1 MMLRLF
7 ILLFVSNMVLGQD
20 ANKTV
25 NSVISQMNRIKSY
38 TVDARIKSDIP
49 LIKILP
55 VKSKIDCQVYYNYKN
70 RAISC

>member
-1 MMLRLF
+1 MMLRLL
-7 ILLFVSNMVLGQD
+7 ILLCVSNMVLGQD

-25 NSVISQMNRIKSY
+25 ASVISQMNRVKNY

-55 VKSKIDCQVYYNYKN
+55 VKAKIEFKKPD
-70 RAISC
+70 